1 MGKMFLITS
10 GKGGTGKTVLAVNLA
25 AMLAEDGS
33 RVLLTDMNIGY
44 RSADLFMGLEN
55 DVVYDS
61 SDVLR
66 GVCDIEQALV
76 KDRRFENLYLLA
88 AAPEHEDGV
97 NIRKFETLLGLLQDE
112 FDYVIVDMPTGVS
125 RITSLLAK
133 DAASV
138 ILVSTADPSSLRDTD
153 ALDRKL
159 LSLGVDKQK
168 IILNRLVPEFMNE
181 GVVPKLRDI
190 VGMLKPEIIGIVQED
205 IFIAVAGNLGVPVVM
220 KRGTYIR
227 RNFARMAG
235 VLRDL

>member
-1 MGKMFLITS
+1 MGKMFIITS

-44 RSADLFMGLEN
+44 RSADIFMGLEN
-55 DVVYDS
+55 DIVYDS

-66 GVCDIEQALV
+66 GVCDIDQALV
-76 KDRRFENLYLLA
+76 RDRRFEHLYLLA

-97 NIRKFETLLGLLQDE
+97 NIRKFDTLLDLLRDD
-112 FDYVIVDMPTGVS
+112 FDYVIVDMPTGLS
-125 RITSLLAK
+125 KFTSLLAK
-133 DAASV
+133 RAAAV

-159 LSLGVDKQK
+159 ISLGQDKQK
-168 IILNRLVPEFMNE
+168 VIINRLVPELMID

-190 VGMLKPEIIGIVQED
+190 AGMLRPEILGIVQED

-220 KRGTYIR
+220 KKGTYIR
-227 RNFARMAG
+227 RNFAKIANL
-235 VLRDL
+235 LRYI